1 MVLTA
6 YAALSLATN
15 SSCHRHRRISG
26 IPKPG
31 WARNTSA
38 DLTPATGARTTRFCR
53 TRPVFAERLR
63 RVWYPSAEAS
73 TKKEAAPFVCALCG
87 RSRETRPTITISR
100 PALPRPSHP
109 IPTSVTIMI
118 RPSLRDETAGVLVLI
133 WVRRKQEYFCWRDST
148 GVLLICPSCKK
159 LQRPG

>member
-15 SSCHRHRRISG
+15 SSCHHHRRINGSA
-26 IPKPG
+26 KPG

-53 TRPVFAERLR
+53 PPQRRSSARRLLAHGSKD
-63 RVWYPSAEAS
+63 P
-73 TKKEAAPFVCALCG
+73 PCNNDCA
-87 RSRETRPTITISR
+87 
-100 PALPRPSHP
+100 PALPRPPHP

-118 RPSLRDETAGVLVLI
+118 RPSFEDETARVLILI
-133 WVRRKQEYFCWRDST
+133 WVRRKQEYFCWRDLT
-148 GVLLICPSCKK
+148 GKSLICPSGKN
-159 LQRPG
+159 LQRAGWVERPVHQGQVTITTSAEIA